1 MRFGQSLQ
9 KGILLKRYKRF
20 LADVELVD
28 KTRLTV
34 HCPNTGSMRGC
45 IDPGLDVLISR
56 SDNPK
61 RKYPHTLEMIRVG
74 TTWVGINTSRTNHL
88 VREAIENGLVAEFAQ
103 LDSIRA
109 EVKVSDKSRL
119 DFLLT
124 SGREK
129 IYLEVKNCTLAVER
143 AAMFPDA
150 VTARGTKHLYEL
162 LDLRRAGHRAAV
174 FFCVQREDVDFFSP
188 AAHIDP
194 QYAAALTEVAR
205 QGVEVLAYRA
215 ELSPEEIKVIHRLE
229 VQLADG

>member
-20 LADVELVD
+20 LADVELAD

-34 HCPNTGSMRGC
+34 HCPNTGSMLGC
-45 IDPGLDVLISR
+45 NTPGLDVLISR

-74 TTWVGINTSRTNHL
+74 STWVGINTSRTNHL
-88 VREAIENGLVAEFAQ
+88 VREAIESGLVAEFDQ
-103 LDSIRA
+103 VDSIRA

-124 SGREK
+124 SGKEK

-150 VTARGTKHLYEL
+150 VTVRGTKHLYEL
-162 LDLRRAGHRAAV
+162 LDLRRAGHRAVV
-174 FFCVQREDVDFFSP
+174 FFCVQRGDVEFFSP

-194 QYAAALTEVAR
+194 QYAAALNEVAR

-215 ELSPEEIKVIHRLE
+215 ELSPKEIKVIHRLP
-229 VQLADG
+229 VQLPDM